1 MTPIKTS
8 VTLHDVLSLQA
19 VNVNAVVYSSLRISR
34 VSHVVIVDYRK
45 SKSRLVYPPMRS
57 RLYQASRVS
66 VKWFTS

>member
-1 MTPIKTS
+1 VTPIKTS

-45 SKSRLVYPPMRS
+45 SKSRLVYPPM
-57 RLYQASRVS
+57 
-66 VKWFTS
+66 